1 MSYSYSLKKSKQKIL
16 TRNSIINGNSN
27 KNNTGTC
34 SKLNEKFSFRT
45 FEKKHKHLQQ
55 KKKQL
60 EEVEEV
66 EEDEDDTNEEKEEE
80 EEEEINNN
88 ILSKY
93 GFFYDEHVLND
104 KKQIKNSINKNETQL
119 EPTENNTNNSD
130 INRLIQEY
138 SYQVQN
144 EKTADQEDLSNLLP
158 SSSYITNES
167 GLDFLFLNFYQIIR
181 FHIESLTKLFLHYKL
196 RIHNIS
202 RSSI

>member
-66 EEDEDDTNEEKEEE
+66 EEDEDDTNEEKEE

>member
-1 MSYSYSLKKSKQKIL
+1 MSYSYTLKKSKQKIL

-66 EEDEDDTNEEKEEE
+66 EEDEDDSNEEKEE